1 MIRGQGRIPRY
12 LDAPITILIWDVDV
26 FIPAFALFLI
36 GLFTHN
42 LLLFSGIAGG
52 YIYIITLYQKKFPNG
67 VMANIMHYWGVYK
80 YKGYPDGYIHT
91 FRG

>member
-26 FIPAFALFLI
+26 FVPAFALFLI

-42 LLLFSGIAGG
+42 LLLFLGLAGA
-52 YIYIITLYQKKFPNG
+52 Y
-67 VMANIMHYWGVYK
+67 MES
-80 YKGYPDGYIHT
+80 
-91 FRG
+91 RR

>member
-12 LDAPITILIWDVDV
+12 LDAPITILIWDLDV
-26 FIPAFALFLI
+26 FVPAAAMFLI

-42 LLLFSGIAGG
+42 LLLFLALSVG
-52 YIYIITLYQKKFPNG
+52 YIYVITLYQRKFPSG
-67 VMANIMHYWGVYK
+67 VMGNLMHYWGIYK

>member
-26 FIPAFALFLI
+26 FVPAFAMFLI
-36 GLFTHN
+36 GLFTRN
-42 LLLFSGIAGG
+42 LLLFLALACG
-52 YIYIITLYQKKFPNG
+52 YIYIVTLYQRKFPNG
-67 VMANIMHYWGVYK
+67 VMANIMHHWGLFP
-80 YKGYPDGYIHT
+80 YKGYPDGFTKI